1 MLRPR
6 GQKEAS
12 APCPEQPRWRRGP
25 SSIGLSLR
33 LPPASCPSSA
43 AGRGRGW
50 NCPPPFSFLSP
61 TTKQPPHGV
70 SCLPEPHLTPMCP
83 SVRVPGARKMLTP
96 SPSAREHTRPQTCVL
111 AGSAQGS
118 GMPTCAAR
126 QVTMKGRPK
135 QGNRWRRRCCVRGP
149 PRHRTYWDPKEVDQK
164 LCLATR
170 SQERRLMEFAPAV
183 PRTLTQ
189 GGGAGA
195 GGGRG
200 PSGRSVTC
208 PASLWP
214 APRCFHDG
222 METVLH
228 FSEPSGI

>member
-1 MLRPR
+1 M
-6 GQKEAS
+6 
-12 APCPEQPRWRRGP
+12 
-25 SSIGLSLR
+25 
-33 LPPASCPSSA
+33 
-43 AGRGRGW
+43 
-50 NCPPPFSFLSP
+50 
-61 TTKQPPHGV
+61 TKRPPHGV

-83 SVRVPGARKMLTP
+83 SVRVPGTRKMLTP

-126 QVTMKGRPK
+126 QVTVKGRPK

-170 SQERRLMEFAPAV
+170 SQERRLMEFAPTV

-200 PSGRSVTC
+200 PSGRGVTC